1 MSEVIASVDWLRVAE
16 PQADC
21 YDSTVV
27 LSLLEAEVAGAFKQ
41 EIGLPTFADGTI
53 SLTQDPILNGFGGC
67 RSAPLDHP
75 NVITAER
82 LLRLWPEGFKQC
94 QLLLCSIGLSE
105 SDELGS
111 DQVVGS
117 ICGPGSY
124 GFGSIAVTVNHHMG
138 LAEGIVHEMA
148 HHKLRALGVEFE
160 SAKRI
165 VANSTQDRFRSPIRY
180 DCLRPMTA
188 VLHAQYSY
196 TYIANLDLA
205 VITRD
210 LSDQMRR
217 LAVLKDSLAV
227 IIPKLEFGMEVLR
240 DNWEYDEEG
249 KLFAEGL
256 FCWCERIISDGRRL
270 LKEFGIPP
278 QPFAH
283 PLH

>member
-1 MSEVIASVDWLRVAE
+1 MSEMIATVDWLRVAE

-21 YDSTVV
+21 YDSRVV
-27 LSLLEAEVAGAFKQ
+27 LSLLEGDFSEEFKAEVG
-41 EIGLPTFADGTI
+41 GPTFADGTI
-53 SLTQDPILNGFGGC
+53 ALTQDPILNGFEGC
-67 RSAPLDHP
+67 HPAPPDHP
-75 NVITAER
+75 NVMTAER
-82 LLRLWPEGFKQC
+82 LLRQWPEGFRQC
-94 QLLLCSIGLSE
+94 QLLLRSIGLSE
-105 SDELGS
+105 SDALGS

-160 SAKRI
+160 SATRL
-165 VANSTQDRFRSPIRY
+165 VANSTGDRFPSPIRY

-205 VITRD
+205 VIERD
-210 LSDQMRR
+210 TSDHWRR
-217 LAVLKDSLAV
+217 LAVLKNSLA
-227 IIPKLEFGMEVLR
+227 IIVPKLEFGMQVLR
-240 DNWEYDEEG
+240 QNWEYDEEG

-256 FCWCERIISDGRRL
+256 FNWCERIVADGRRHL
-270 LKEFGIPP
+270 EEFGLLP

-283 PLH
+283 PLR